1 MVIAICD
8 DEQLFRENLKN
19 ILIEYK
25 RERRL
30 HIDIVEFNNGNDLL
44 EYQSHL
50 DVIFLD
56 YQMPE
61 INGLDVA
68 KKLRLQHNMCAI
80 IFVTIYTDFMI
91 DSFEVTP
98 FRFLIKPIYKN
109 KLFST
114 IDAYV
119 RETKMFSPIIVNTL
133 DGQITIN
140 SKDIIYI
147 EADGKYCT
155 IRTTTETFHT
165 SKTISAVLDLL
176 PSHCFY
182 RTHKSYALN
191 MHYVSLIKENCVTL
205 NNKEKIIISRSKIV
219 PFKNAYKDFIKCF
232 R

>member
-8 DEQLFRENLKN
+8 DEPLFRENLKN

-44 EYQSHL
+44 DYQSHL

-56 YQMPE
+56 YQMPG

-68 KKLRLQHNMCAI
+68 RKLRHQHNMCAI
-80 IFVTIYTDFMI
+80 IFVTIYTDFII
-91 DSFEVTP
+91 DSFEVSP

-119 RETKMFSPIIVNTL
+119 KEKKMFS
-133 DGQITIN
+133 
-140 SKDIIYI
+140 
-147 EADGKYCT
+147 
-155 IRTTTETFHT
+155 
-165 SKTISAVLDLL
+165 
-176 PSHCFY
+176 
-182 RTHKSYALN
+182 
-191 MHYVSLIKENCVTL
+191 
-205 NNKEKIIISRSKIV
+205 
-219 PFKNAYKDFIKCF
+219 
-232 R
+232 